1 MRLILDNRYGI
12 LTCKHGRT
20 TAGECTL
27 SAITAGV
34 ARWAITGG
42 YYDCRATDLQNLS
55 QAELRRLAMCIAD
68 SIHAQLR
75 NNLPEDNALWI
86 DQELTRMR
94 RMVSQHRAN
103 RAEQVRN
110 KEDIRGYDQW

>member
-12 LTCKHGRT
+12 LACKHGRT
-20 TAGECTL
+20 TVDECTL
-27 SAITAGV
+27 GAITAGV

-42 YYDCRATDLQNLS
+42 YYDSCAADLQNLS
-55 QAELRRLAMCIAD
+55 QAELRRLVMCIAD

-86 DQELTRMR
+86 DQELSRVR
-94 RMVSQHRAN
+94 RTVSQHRIIV
-103 RAEQVRN
+103 EQVRDKN
-110 KEDIRGYDQW
+110 VLFDVVE

>member
-1 MRLILDNRYGI
+1 MRLTLDNRFGI
-12 LTCKHGRT
+12 LTCKHRNAT
-20 TAGECTL
+20 VDECTL

-86 DQELTRMR
+86 DQELIEDAPNGVATSYYRGAGAQQGR
-94 RMVSQHRAN
+94 VSFDVV
-103 RAEQVRN
+103 E
-110 KEDIRGYDQW
+110 